1 MKINYLT
8 PAKSTKR
15 SEFLISIGK
24 SLKHCQNSR
33 IAIMKQNKGRGV
45 VLMDRTVY
53 LDKCLD
59 ILDTNQFTKLSTDT
73 TKKMEEKNRLFLRK
87 IKRSLSAQEYSPY
100 IPQDHIRINSMEI

>member
-1 MKINYLT
+1 
-8 PAKSTKR
+8 
-15 SEFLISIGK
+15 
-24 SLKHCQNSR
+24 
-33 IAIMKQNKGRGV
+33 MKQNKGRGV

-59 ILDTNQFTKLSTDT
+59 ILDTNQFTKLSTDP

-100 IPQDHIRINSMEI
+100 IPQCHIRVNSMGNLKFVNYQNTEMWTSYLLKQLFLILELPLTNLQKI